1 MSKLALSSKSRHRSD
16 ARSGCASSVAARRWR
31 RGPRQFCAV
40 GARRRSTQR
49 RSGAWE
55 SGQPRLGQLGSDS
68 GEIRC
73 ACAPLA
79 HRCASGAATRSAAAH
94 SSGER
99 EGREGVLERWRS
111 CAHDRETRAL
121 RGCGHSMGV
130 ENACERTSSVA
141 SVTARFWLACA
152 EHRAHWVK
160 GGCGAAVRA
169 ESGSGSGALSAIP
182 LPSAS
187 HNQFS
192 RHVYEIHS
200 QTLMEISD

>member
-99 EGREGVLERWRS
+99 EGREGVLERWRRCAARRGDERVAGLWPQHGRRERLRAYIISGVSHGALLAGMRGAS
-111 CAHDRETRAL
+111 CALGQRGL
-121 RGCGHSMGV
+121 WRGCSSR
-130 ENACERTSSVA
+130 ERIRERRTECDS
-141 SVTARFWLACA
+141 LA
-152 EHRAHWVK
+152 
-160 GGCGAAVRA
+160 
-169 ESGSGSGALSAIP
+169 
-182 LPSAS
+182 
-187 HNQFS
+187 
-192 RHVYEIHS
+192 
-200 QTLMEISD
+200 ISFP